1 MTTMS
6 SSSVSSFSSALVTGA
21 SQGLGRALVL
31 ALARRGVAVALVARR
46 RAPLLAVV
54 EEVRALGVRAV
65 AIEAD
70 VTGDAARIVGRAT
83 AAIGPIDLM
92 VHNASTL
99 GPTPLGPMLD
109 LSGDEL
115 ARVIDVNLLAPFRL
129 SQLVAGHM
137 ALQGQGTLVH
147 ISSDAAVEAYPG
159 WGPYSVAKAGL
170 DHMSRLWAAELGAH
184 GVRSLAI
191 DPGEMDTAMH
201 RAALPD
207 ADPATLQR
215 PEVVAERLLAS
226 LPMLDNGARVSLPS
240 LPNSRS
246 AA

>member
-1 MTTMS
+1 MSTMS
-6 SSSVSSFSSALVTGA
+6 SKSNSSFSSALVTGA
-21 SQGLGRALVL
+21 SQGLGRALAL

-46 RAPLLAVV
+46 RDPLLAVL
-54 EEVRALGVRAV
+54 EQVRALGVRAV

-70 VTGDAARIVGRAT
+70 VTDEAARIVGQAT

-109 LSGDEL
+109 LSDDEL
-115 ARVIDVNLLAPFRL
+115 SRVIDVNLLAPFRL
-129 SQLVAGHM
+129 SRLVAGHM
-137 ALQGQGTLVH
+137 ALQGRGTLVH

-170 DHMSRLWAAELGAH
+170 DHLSRLWAAELGSH

-215 PEVVAERLLAS
+215 PEAVAERLLAA
-226 LPMLDNGARVSLPS
+226 LPMLDNGSRVSLPS
-240 LPNSRS
+240 LAIPRS